1 MSAQPSPVLTS
12 LTPTSIGTET
22 SRIQFLIKAALSGL
36 RVSIPVKVLAVTNDG
51 GVSPI
56 GTVNVQPMVSAVD
69 GSGTAIPHGTIYN
82 VPYMRIQGGSN
93 GIILDPEVGDIG
105 IATVCDRDISTVKNT
120 SDVAAPGSSRKFDM
134 SDMVYLMTI
143 IGAAPTQYIQFNSDG
158 VTILSPTKVTIN
170 APDVEIDAS
179 IKVKV
184 VSPNVEIDASSAC
197 TINAPSIVL
206 NGAVSQGQG
215 SYGGNATLGG
225 SLTVT
230 GDVTAEG
237 TSLHTHKHGGVQ
249 TGSGQTGTPV

>member
-51 GVSPI
+51 GISPI
-56 GTVNVQPMVSAVD
+56 GTVNVQPMVSAID
-69 GSGTAIPHGTIYN
+69 GNGTAIPHGTIYN

-105 IATVCDRDISTVKNT
+105 IATVCDRDISTVKN
-120 SDVAAPGSSRKFDM
+120 SSSVSPPGSSRKFDM

-143 IGAAPTQYIQFNSDG
+143 IGAAPTQYIQFNSAG
-158 VTILSPTKVTIN
+158 LTILSPTKVTIK
-170 APDVEIDAS
+170 A
-179 IKVKV
+179 
-184 VSPNVEIDASSAC
+184 PNVEVDASTAC